1 MSRYKQP
8 FTLYKRG
15 KYWYYRTYTPDGL
28 RTSGKTTG
36 QTSKNAAKEYCNNLY
51 LSGDL
56 FKSEILFSKYAGHF
70 FDDDSSYVKDRLEPL
85 ADNTLR
91 GYRTRMKINIMP
103 YFQNIKIGDITY
115 SHLKN
120 FRAQMIE
127 EDYSPSVVVS
137 TMNTLK
143 HIIDRAFRDRLIPVN
158 PFIYLEPMDGK
169 KRARDAFRLEEIKI
183 LYNALPEFQKT
194 VLLMALTGT
203 RISEAVGL
211 RFSDVKTTAEGVE
224 WIDLK
229 EQFEHKKYKKL
240 KTKDVR
246 PIPIIPEIKELFG
259 FDHTRLSAF
268 YREFQP
274 VKEKFERAEER
285 NLSFHSLRHFFI
297 TNSKAEG
304 INPVKVEFMAGHKL
318 NKNSNQEATYT
329 HFTADDMTE
338 ILEWQRE
345 TWKKITE

>member
-36 QTSKNAAKEYCNNLY
+36 QTSKNMAKEYCNNLY
-51 LSGDL
+51 LSGNL
-56 FKSEILFSKYAGHF
+56 FKSEILFADYAGRF
-70 FDDDSSYVKDRLEPL
+70 FDDDSTYVKDRINPL
-85 ADNTLR
+85 AENTLR

-103 YFQNIKIGDITY
+103 YFQKMKIGDITY
-115 SHLKN
+115 STLKN
-120 FRAQMIE
+120 FRSALIE

-143 HIIDRAFRDRLIPVN
+143 HIIDAAFRDRLIPVN
-158 PFIYLEPMDGK
+158 PFTYLEPMEAK
-169 KRARDAFRLEEIKI
+169 KKPRDAFRLEEIRI
-183 LYNALPEFQKT
+183 LYSSLKEFQKT
-194 VLLMALTGT
+194 ILLMALTGT

-211 RFSDVKTTAEGVE
+211 RYSDVKTTKNGVE

-229 EQFEHKKYKKL
+229 EQYNLKKYKKL
-240 KTKDVR
+240 KTQDAR

-268 YREFQP
+268 YKDFQP
-274 VKEKFERAEER
+274 VKAGFERAEER

-297 TNSKAEG
+297 SNSKAEG
-304 INPVKVEFMAGHKL
+304 VNPVKVEFMAGHKL
-318 NKNSNQEATYT
+318 KKNSNEEATYT